1 MQTLN
6 PRINAYRP
14 DLAAASLEGRV
25 AAQRFVEGRPARVV
39 RGALDLRRRPDAG
52 APLDTQLLFGEI
64 VTVYDEAEGW
74 AWVQNRRDD
83 YVGYVPAA
91 GLGPPADVPATHK
104 VGVLRTFLYPQ
115 PDLKAPPRDALSF
128 LSPLRVLGTRDGFAE
143 TPDGWIYARHLAP
156 IDATAPDYVATALL
170 FLGVPYLW
178 GGRTSLG
185 LDCSA
190 LVQLALDHA
199 GLPCPRDTGE
209 QEQAFG
215 PAVAGNAEVPALRRG
230 DLVFFPGHV
239 AIGIDATTVVHANAG
254 TMLTAVEDLSA
265 LVARVKVETGGVGV
279 TSVRRPVLQAEG
291 RAKAGVAG

>member
-6 PRINAYRP
+6 PRVNAYRP
-14 DLAAASLEGRV
+14 DLAAASLQGRV
-25 AAQRFVEGRPARVV
+25 AATRFVDGRPARVAH
-39 RGALDLRRRPDAG
+39 GMLDLRRRPEAS
-52 APLDTQLLFGEI
+52 APLDTQLLFGEA
-64 VTVYDEAEGW
+64 VMVYDEADGW

-83 YVGYVPAA
+83 YVGYVASE
-91 GLGPPADVPATHK
+91 GLGPAADAPATHK
-104 VGVLRTFLYPQ
+104 VAVLRSFLYPA

-128 LSPLRVLGTRDGFAE
+128 LSPLRVLGTREGFAE
-143 TPDGWIYARHLAP
+143 TPDGWVYARHLAP
-156 IDATAPDYVATALL
+156 IAATAPDYVATALL

-178 GGRTSLG
+178 GGRSSLG

-199 GLPCPRDTGE
+199 GRPCPRDTGE

-215 PAVAGNAEVPALRRG
+215 PAIASNAEVPTLRRG

-254 TMLTAVEDLSA
+254 AMLTTIEDLSD

-279 TSVRRPVLQAEG
+279 TSVRRPVLETKGLAE
-291 RAKAGVAG
+291 AGVAG